1 VYGTFT
7 DPSFGCPW
15 GWVRIINVADPAH
28 PVIVGEY
35 KIAEDQQSFCG
46 SSRDDPLTEQ
56 FTSYSSH
63 NPTALPDLAFVDW
76 HSGGIQAIDLSDP
89 ANPTQAG
96 FFLPKPLN
104 NVALEDPAHSPGPNK
119 VVFWSY
125 PIIRN
130 GGLIYAIDIRNG
142 FYGLKYTGPHAS
154 EVAGVNFLEGNSN
167 LGDAVSLATP

>member
-1 VYGTFT
+1 
-7 DPSFGCPW
+7 
-15 GWVRIINVADPAH
+15 VRIINVADPAN

-46 SSRDDPLTEQ
+46 SSRDEPLTEQ

-63 NPTALPDLAFVDW
+63 NPTSLPDLALVDG

-104 NVALEDPAHSPGPNK
+104 KVALEDPALSRGPNK

-130 GGLIYAIDIRNG
+130 GLIYAIDIRNG
-142 FYGLKYTGPHAS
+142 LYVLKYTGPHCS
-154 EVAGVNFLEGNSN
+154 RSRWHLLPERQLQPRRRRQPRHPVNL
-167 LGDAVSLATP
+167 T